1 METNEILGHLRREL
15 GDTFSF
21 TPRYKAILIAM
32 EVVKESDKAKKIM
45 ERLLCEYFDQIVK
58 HMHEIKSGDTVGASQ
73 RRQIIEILGGI
84 LGKSKEEIERE
95 LWAK

>member
-32 EVVKESDKAKKIM
+32 EVVKESDKAKK
-45 ERLLCEYFDQIVK
+45 D
-58 HMHEIKSGDTVGASQ
+58 H
-73 RRQIIEILGGI
+73 
-84 LGKSKEEIERE
+84 GKA
-95 LWAK
+95 LV